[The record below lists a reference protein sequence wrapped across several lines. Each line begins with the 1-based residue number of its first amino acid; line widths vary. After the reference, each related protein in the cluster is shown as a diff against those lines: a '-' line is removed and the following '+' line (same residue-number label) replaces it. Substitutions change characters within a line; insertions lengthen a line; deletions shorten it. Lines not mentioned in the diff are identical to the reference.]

1 LCVIKKTLAEQFCE
15 DILTFPIRN
24 RQALANLVMALASY
38 RGAKS
43 VVGLSKSPV
52 FHHEFSSVFKVIDA
66 LAKHQHEIKRVRQLF
81 RRQWLKYFPVKE
93 RNHLQTDVVN
103 IFREHAPCLKERQYR
118 HKANNVIGGNQPLGI
133 GFGLSLV
140 NLADC
145 SSSWSVPFDL
155 KRVSANEDEIEVGA
169 EQIKRICAAEE
180 FARSLQINAAD
191 SSYGVA
197 KYISKVNGIS
207 NLVNVIRLRHANKVF
222 ESEYQETGGAP
233 QIYGSLYYLIEESGW
248 KEYKTK
254 KKTSHKYLTS
264 IYEKEADE
272 RAEIEK
278 ETKKGR
284 RLRIE
289 LRRWRAMKMRTKC
302 GNSMKEVEF
311 EIVGIRVLDKQTS
324 KRVFKQDVFVAV
336 VGQEREGLTIEEI
349 AEVFYHRFDLEV
361 TNRFLKQN
369 LFLESYQ
376 TPEVQH
382 LDNWIL
388 LAQEAMWLL
397 WTASE
402 EVENVCEKWQKYSQP
417 KAEKGGRFTPSQTRK
432 GLERLILTF
441 ESEPYLPKK
450 CKKGEGRKKGKRFE
464 PRKQYKVVKKWGKL
478 EEIIKNRPQQE

>member
-1 LCVIKKTLAEQFCE
+1 
-15 DILTFPIRN
+15 
-24 RQALANLVMALASY
+24 MALASY
-38 RGAKS
+38 REAKS

-52 FHHEFSSVFKVIDA
+52 FHHEFSSVFKAIDA
-66 LAKHQHEIKRVRQLF
+66 LAKDKHGLKRVRQLF

-103 IFREHAPCLKERQYR
+103 IFREHSPCLKERQYR

-133 GFGLSLV
+133 GFGLSFV
-140 NLADC
+140 NLADFP
-145 SSSWSVPFDL
+145 SSWSLPFDL
-155 KRVSANEDEIEVGA
+155 QRVSSNEDEIEVAAG
-169 EQIKRICAAEE
+169 QIKQICESKE
-180 FARSLQINAAD
+180 FETSLQINAAD

-197 KYISKVNGIS
+197 KYISKVNGIK
-207 NLVNVIRLRHANKVF
+207 NLVNVIRLRHGNKVF
-222 ESEYQETGGAP
+222 ESESQETGGAP
-233 QIYGSLYYLIEESGW
+233 QIYGTQYYLIEESGW

-254 KKTSHKYLTS
+254 KKTSRKYLTS
-264 IYEKEADE
+264 IYEKEAEE

-278 ETKKGR
+278 ETRRGR

-289 LRRWRAMKMRTKC
+289 LERWRGMKMRTKR

-324 KRVFKQDVFVAV
+324 ERVFNQDVFVAV
-336 VGQEREGLTIEEI
+336 VGKEREGLTIQEI

-361 TNRFLKQN
+361 GNRFLKQN

-382 LDNWIL
+382 LDNWNL
-388 LAQEAMWLL
+388 LTQEAMWLL

-417 KAEKGGRFTPSQTRK
+417 KAEKGGRKTPSQTRK

-441 ESEPYLPKK
+441 EEKAYLPKK
-450 CKKGEGRKKGKRFE
+450 CKKGQGRKKGQQFE

-478 EEIIKNRPQQE
+478 EEIIKNRPRQE